1 MIKSSKSIWLSKR
14 QIDVEDFVN
23 FYDLLWIWK
32 VIWLK
37 LNRMK
42 WKLQDRFSNGILW
55 QFFGIWMSIS
65 TSISRKDKLKY
76 YNFAHCASAASSKG
90 NHLGH
95 ALNGKVIWELWHSSS
110 FSKEKTSPPFEAFH
124 NGLNSFLKNFKKY
137 FETLPSILYSEF
149 GPKTIKN
156 GVQKSNY
163 ILYIQTWAVF
173 EKQPAF
179 QTAVE
184 AA

>member
-1 MIKSSKSIWLSKR
+1 MRPTHVKLKNWRMPQFSRPMVSIFTKANSWLLEWYFFSNT
-14 QIDVEDFVN
+14 FLSL
-23 FYDLLWIWK
+23 FLWPSLNLD

-42 WKLQDRFSNGILW
+42 RKLQDRFSNGILW

-124 NGLNSFLKNFKKY
+124 NGLNSFLKEDSNFY
-137 FETLPSILYSEF
+137 GLYL
-149 GPKTIKN
+149 
-156 GVQKSNY
+156 VH
-163 ILYIQTWAVF
+163 
-173 EKQPAF
+173 
-179 QTAVE
+179 
-184 AA
+184 

>member
-1 MIKSSKSIWLSKR
+1 MKANSWYFCSNTFSSL
-14 QIDVEDFVN
+14 F
-23 FYDLLWIWK
+23 LWPSLNLD

-42 WKLQDRFSNGILW
+42 RKLQDRFSNGILW

-124 NGLNSFLKNFKKY
+124 NGLNFFLKEESNFFGHVIFFRKY
-137 FETLPSILYSEF
+137 FTPWCSCSEPNF
-149 GPKTIKN
+149 SLTPCF
-156 GVQKSNY
+156 
-163 ILYIQTWAVF
+163 L
-173 EKQPAF
+173 
-179 QTAVE
+179 
-184 AA
+184 